1 MSTDVNTPR
10 PAARRFTWLKA
21 ALVASLALNLL
32 VIGGGIARWYV
43 GFGPDRYA
51 RLTQAQLI
59 PRFFFHDLDRARR
72 AELFAVF
79 KAHDKEIRDERQ
91 AVKAQVLELATALE
105 ADPYDPARVNAAV
118 DGFTA
123 KSEALFTTGTGAA
136 LELIGKLSPDER
148 RLMAKHL
155 RAREDHDRGAPGAP
169 GGDDKKPDAP

>member
-1 MSTDVNTPR
+1 MSDTLSKPEA
-10 PAARRFTWLKA
+10 PARRFTWLKV
-21 ALVASLALNLL
+21 ALIASLALNLL

-51 RLTQAQLI
+51 RLTQTQLI
-59 PRFFFHDLDRARR
+59 PRFFFHDLDHARR

-91 AVKAQVLELATALE
+91 AMKAQVLELATALE
-105 ADPYDPARVNAAV
+105 SDPYDPARVKAAV

-148 RLMAKHL
+148 KLMAKHL
-155 RAREDHDRGAPGAP
+155 RAREDHDRGAPGGPSA
-169 GGDDKKPDAP
+169 DDKKTDAP